1 MSECNPGTTYKEGE
15 WDIRRHA
22 AATVSINGF
31 VSRLKAAYSLLV
43 YGELKLKLK
52 PDELE
57 IVGDRHAQ
65 KEQK

>member
-1 MSECNPGTTYKEGE
+1 VTLFDTTYKEGK

-22 AATVSINGF
+22 AATISINGF
-31 VSRLKAAYSLLV
+31 VGRLKAAYSLLV

-57 IVGDRHAQ
+57 IVQ
-65 KEQK
+65 PEQKP

>member
-1 MSECNPGTTYKEGE
+1 VTLFDTTYKEGK

-31 VSRLKAAYSLLV
+31 KDRIKAAYSLLV
-43 YGELKLKLK
+43 YGELKLKLE

-57 IVGDRHAQ
+57 IVGNRQ
-65 KEQK
+65 